1 MCILCGQMIKT
12 YTKLFHRI
20 LGSSIW
26 DEDDKTRIV
35 WITMLASTDEN
46 GCVICTLNKLARD
59 ARVELDACQRAID
72 KFLAPDPASL
82 SSHNEGRR
90 IELIEGG
97 WRLLNHGKFREM
109 MSAEQRRE
117 YYREKKREYRLKAR
131 QHHKG
136 QTLKE
141 VAREKLEAEDKLNKI
156 E

>member
-1 MCILCGQMIKT
+1 MVKT

-35 WITMLASTDEN
+35 WITLLASTDEN

-59 ARVELDACQRAID
+59 ARVDADSCQAALD
-72 KFLAPDPASL
+72 KFLAPDLSSL
-82 SSHNEGRR
+82 SSANEGRR

-117 YYREKKREYRLKAR
+117 YYREKKREYRMKAKA
-131 QHHKG
+131 HHKG
-136 QTLKE
+136 QTIKE
-141 VAREKLEAEDKLNKI
+141 VAREKLEAGDKIDGIKS
-156 E
+156 